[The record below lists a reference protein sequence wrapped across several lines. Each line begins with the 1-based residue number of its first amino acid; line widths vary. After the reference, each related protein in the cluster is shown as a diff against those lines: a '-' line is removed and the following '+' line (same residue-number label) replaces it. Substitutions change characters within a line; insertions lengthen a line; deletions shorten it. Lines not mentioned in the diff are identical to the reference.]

1 MVFDV
6 YFTSVHVIYVQFIV
20 CSENNCFHMRI
31 FLGCWCNT
39 SYLSVGVW
47 WWSQS
52 STNAKRFAGCQMG
65 WWCWIRVNCHCYR
78 YLFIS
83 SSLHVCLNYFL
94 RQYITFR
101 NWLQVGELFLD
112 SKSWALKSLGRYKLT
127 CLFFFQIRSCL
138 EMHVLLVFTLLLVL
152 HLAECQCADLFYV
165 HSKQPLCN
173 KHVFVVRTPFILAYA
188 CLLFWK

>member
-1 MVFDV
+1 VSSFNKKNLFELIELRLWKKFLPPVINICIMVFNLFF
-6 YFTSVHVIYVQFIV
+6 FTLVHVIYVQFIV
-20 CSENNCFHMRI
+20 CSENNCVNMHI

-39 SYLSVGVW
+39 SYLSMGFW

-101 NWLQVGELFLD
+101 NWLQVGGLFRD

-127 CLFFFQIRSCL
+127 FLFFSDK
-138 EMHVLLVFTLLLVL
+138 VLLGN
-152 HLAECQCADLFYV
+152 A
-165 HSKQPLCN
+165 CN
-173 KHVFVVRTPFILAYA
+173 ISVCTVVQFN
-188 CLLFWK
+188 F